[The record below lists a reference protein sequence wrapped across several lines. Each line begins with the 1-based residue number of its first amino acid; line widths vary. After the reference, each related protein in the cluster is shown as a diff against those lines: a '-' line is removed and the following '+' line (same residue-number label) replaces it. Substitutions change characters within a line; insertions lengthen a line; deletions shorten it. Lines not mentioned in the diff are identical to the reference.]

1 MFTGL
6 ISELGTVESVDL
18 GEQGARLTIAAPA
31 SASELEPGDSVAVNG
46 VCLTATSVNAGS
58 FDLEISRQTLRSSS
72 LGGLGE
78 GADVNIE
85 LPLRPTDRLGGHVV
99 QGHVDGVGTVVD
111 VRDDGFSKVVRIEPD
126 AELLAFIVSR
136 GSIAVDG
143 VSLTVSEVDERAFEV
158 ALIPETLARTT
169 LGGVDRSA
177 QVNLETD
184 VLAKYAGKRAVAGSD
199 GERGRDA

>member
-6 ISELGTVESVDL
+6 ISELGKVEAVDL
-18 GEQGARLTIAAPA
+18 GERGARLTIAAPA
-31 SASELEPGDSVAVNG
+31 SASEIEPGDSVAANG
-46 VCLTATSVNAGS
+46 VCLTATAVNAGS

-72 LGGLGE
+72 LGALVE
-78 GADVNIE
+78 GTDVNIE
-85 LPLRPTDRLGGHVV
+85 LPLRPIDRFGGHVV
-99 QGHVDGVGTVVD
+99 QGHVEGVGTVVD

-126 AELLAFIVSR
+126 AELLTCIVSR

-143 VSLTVSEVDERAFEV
+143 VSLTVSEVDDRAFEV

-169 LGGVDRSA
+169 LGGVATGA

-184 VLAKYAGKRAVAGSD
+184 VLAKYVAKRAFAGSD
-199 GERGRDA
+199 GERERDA